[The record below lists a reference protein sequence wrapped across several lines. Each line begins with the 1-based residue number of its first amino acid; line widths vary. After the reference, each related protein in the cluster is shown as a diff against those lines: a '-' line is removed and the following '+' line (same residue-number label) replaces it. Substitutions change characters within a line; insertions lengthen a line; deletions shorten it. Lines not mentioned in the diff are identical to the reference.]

1 MNFIKNINMNTL
13 QEMWLEFLW
22 CRERLQWKSGMPRIG
37 VGDAEIK
44 INEKGQK
51 ILFGSISSNLSVWSL
66 KLGLENAK
74 ICPLFTSQTQIK
86 KSFVCFALQIAPF

>member
-1 MNFIKNINMNTL
+1 MHYGVPADKRDLTTKYENLKVMHILKILFITL

-51 ILFGSISSNLSVWSL
+51 FLFV
-66 KLGLENAK
+66 
-74 ICPLFTSQTQIK
+74 
-86 KSFVCFALQIAPF
+86 